1 MKDKFKKYEN
11 GVEGYIVQVHVNE
24 FYKHLCEFAE
34 HMTDDLNMLE
44 TADKSIYDSVLVKSK
59 QIKDKVI
66 YNALNSMYT
75 EYCQFS
81 SFILSLYTMEISSY
95 YRGIYFLNKYNK
107 DHREHEMTPQSQL
120 KLNIDNDLA
129 SKNAKL
135 KIRLDKLYTN
145 YDDIKESAYNRYYN
159 GEISLDEFVTEGFIK
174 TKIDEIKAKKDKKN
188 ELEIDYSIKNATS
201 SDLDKFYKNC
211 DFAIFK
217 NKKFNDKDAKKLSKK
232 LYSIDGFNKSIKTIN
247 FFIVDGK
254 TMNKKYDL
262 NASKYKDNDIL
273 IIFPLNLFK
282 TNNSI
287 VIAKQIT
294 NSRYF
299 NDIVD
304 NNEYKEVSAGYHKMS
319 KQVEHLDKYFKS
331 SK

>member
-1 MKDKFKKYEN
+1 MFTKQEKDSLAN
-11 GVEGYIVQVHVNE
+11 
-24 FYKHLCEFAE
+24 
-34 HMTDDLNMLE
+34 
-44 TADKSIYDSVLVKSK
+44 
-59 QIKDKVI
+59 VI
-66 YNALNSMYT
+66 YERYSIGEITLDEREDLLRELN
-75 EYCQFS
+75 
-81 SFILSLYTMEISSY
+81 
-95 YRGIYFLNKYNK
+95 NKYIKENTIK
-107 DHREHEMTPQSQL
+107 EKVD
-120 KLNIDNDLA
+120 IDEDV
-129 SKNAKL
+129 
-135 KIRLDKLYTN
+135 LDKLRMF
-145 YDDIKESAYNRYYN
+145 KEAAYEKYAN
-159 GEISLDEFVTEGFIK
+159 GEITLEMREELINKATNEFSEDIVIEGFIK

-188 ELEIDYSIKNATS
+188 ELEIDYSIKNAAS

>member
-1 MKDKFKKYEN
+1 MLNSLMKKGSKNKN
-11 GVEGYIVQVHVNE
+11 GCYLD
-24 FYKHLCEFAE
+24 F
-34 HMTDDLNMLE
+34 TDDSNP
-44 TADKSIYDSVLVKSK
+44 KDSYTTRK
-59 QIKDKVI
+59 
-66 YNALNSMYT
+66 YN
-75 EYCQFS
+75 
-81 SFILSLYTMEISSY
+81 LYTS
-95 YRGIYFLNKYNK
+95 
-107 DHREHEMTPQSQL
+107 D
-120 KLNIDNDLA
+120 
-129 SKNAKL
+129 
-135 KIRLDKLYTN
+135 
-145 YDDIKESAYNRYYN
+145 YDDHIRESAYERYYN
-159 GEISLDEFVTEGFIK
+159 GEISLDEFITEGFIK
-174 TKIDEIKAKKDKKN
+174 TKIDEIKAKKDNKN
-188 ELEIDYSIKNATS
+188 ELEIDYSIKNAAS

-304 NNEYKEVSAGYHKMS
+304 NNEYKEVTAGYHKMS